1 MAIIISSSTQ
11 EKVFEDKDI
20 INIGSNER
28 CDFYIDAGYEV
39 LLTVQI
45 DRITNKCFVTNNF
58 RNEKILFKGKPLQK
72 IEINNICKIVFAGT
86 SEFISVKV
94 SEADKMKS
102 TVSAIEKE
110 ELTEEDLKRLYGN
123 DASTIT
129 KVKIEK
135 QREPIEQARVAIIK
149 QVAYSINELK
159 NKISANSRNSIFLH
173 IALAVS
179 AIFSSF
185 AVANYL
191 MGLTIQEA
199 EKYLYLP
206 TNIKVW
212 AAYAIIVFGIC
223 LMLKQ
228 GVYLFLQNNVVK
240 ELAKTTR
247 FAQNFM
253 LILSTIFILGIYAV
267 NLVYFMNLNNFI
279 SFALFISLFFV
290 GIMATL
296 AISCGYFKC
305 NNSEWSATLNKFEY
319 REDFEAVLKAYR
331 LWIERYINSLSRTK
345 IRNIK
350 DRLFNLQLKSAG
362 EIIVGI
368 LTAPFLAY
376 GVSNTLAM
384 CFPEAAGWIR
394 ISGLRFSPIFLVLAT
409 FLIIF
414 AFFGFVSAFT
424 ASKKIQASQVIK
436 QDGFSDYR
444 QHSVNIFG
452 LEGVRKL
459 TLDKNRYLA
468 IACSIIFIEFSMNVS
483 YFMTEIGGD
492 LQGIALSL
500 IAALVPTALLIAETL
515 MLSQTQFDIYACDEL
530 LAKIDKD

>member
-28 CDFYIDAGYEV
+28 CDYRINVGYDV

-253 LILSTIFILGIYAV
+253 LILSTIFIL
-267 NLVYFMNLNNFI
+267 
-279 SFALFISLFFV
+279 
-290 GIMATL
+290 
-296 AISCGYFKC
+296 
-305 NNSEWSATLNKFEY
+305 
-319 REDFEAVLKAYR
+319 
-331 LWIERYINSLSRTK
+331 
-345 IRNIK
+345 
-350 DRLFNLQLKSAG
+350 
-362 EIIVGI
+362 
-368 LTAPFLAY
+368 
-376 GVSNTLAM
+376 
-384 CFPEAAGWIR
+384 
-394 ISGLRFSPIFLVLAT
+394 
-409 FLIIF
+409 
-414 AFFGFVSAFT
+414 
-424 ASKKIQASQVIK
+424 
-436 QDGFSDYR
+436 
-444 QHSVNIFG
+444 
-452 LEGVRKL
+452 
-459 TLDKNRYLA
+459 
-468 IACSIIFIEFSMNVS
+468 
-483 YFMTEIGGD
+483 
-492 LQGIALSL
+492 
-500 IAALVPTALLIAETL
+500 
-515 MLSQTQFDIYACDEL
+515 DICC
-530 LAKIDKD
+530 